1 MYDPEKEEKQY
12 SLARERMVR
21 RQLVRRDITDQR
33 VLEAM
38 GRVPRQLFVPH
49 SLRHLAYDDGPLS
62 IGAGQTISQPY
73 IVALMTQLL
82 RPGPEDRV
90 LEVGVGSGY
99 QTAILCRLVREVIGI
114 ERIEELAVQARERL
128 ALLCCSNA
136 RVIVG
141 DGSQGFPSAAPYNG
155 ILVAAAAPDVP
166 KPLVDQL
173 APGGRLIIPVGRGY
187 EQVIVRATQSAE
199 GLHIE
204 YLTPVRF
211 VPLIG
216 RWGFSADENER

>member
-1 MYDPEKEEKQY
+1 VYDPEKEEKQY
-12 SLARERMVR
+12 SLARARMVR
-21 RQLVRRDITDQR
+21 RQLARRDITDQR

-38 GRVPRQLFVPH
+38 GRVPRQLFVPNG
-49 SLRHLAYDDGPLS
+49 LRHLAYDDGPLS

-82 RPGPEDRV
+82 KPGLEDRV

-99 QTAILCRLVREVIGI
+99 QTAILSGLVREVIGI

-141 DGSQGFPSAAPYNG
+141 DGSQGFPPAAPYNS
-155 ILVAAAAPDVP
+155 ILVAAAAPDIP

-187 EQVIVRATQSAE
+187 EQVIVRATQGAG

-216 RWGFSADENER
+216 RWGFHSDEEER